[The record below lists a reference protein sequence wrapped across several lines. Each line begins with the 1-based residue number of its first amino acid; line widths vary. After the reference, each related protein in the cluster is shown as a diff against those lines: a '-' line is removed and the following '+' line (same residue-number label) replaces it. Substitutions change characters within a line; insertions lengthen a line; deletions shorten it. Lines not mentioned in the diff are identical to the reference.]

1 MTANRAVLTVVV
13 ILVVLVGGWWLF
25 HRGSGQ
31 TIDLM
36 TFYDQAQKDG
46 QPWSAGSIT
55 LAGSTL
61 TAISA
66 PPNGRLHVKV
76 RVPEDGWLKVSLGLK
91 PDAWKNEGDGV
102 YFFVGVSDG
111 RAFEE
116 LFTQVVDPYDNPSER
131 RWIPVSADLSSYA
144 GEEVEL
150 VFNTRASAPG
160 KGAPDTRNDLPVWGA
175 PIISSR

>member
-1 MTANRAVLTVVV
+1 MKGNRAVLTVVV

-25 HRGSGQ
+25 HRGTSQ
-31 TIDLM
+31 AIDLM
-36 TFYDQAQKDG
+36 SFYDQAQKNG
-46 QPWSAGSIT
+46 EPWSAGTVT
-55 LAGSTL
+55 LGGESKP
-61 TAISA
+61 AISA
-66 PPNGRLHVKV
+66 PANGRLLMKV
-76 RVPEDGWLKVSLGLK
+76 RIPDDGWLKVSLGLK
-91 PDAWKNEGDGV
+91 PEAWDKEGDGV

-116 LFTQVVDPYDNPSER
+116 LFTQTVDPYKNPSER

-160 KGAPDTRNDLPVWGA
+160 KGASDTRNDLPVWGA
-175 PIISSR
+175 PVISTR